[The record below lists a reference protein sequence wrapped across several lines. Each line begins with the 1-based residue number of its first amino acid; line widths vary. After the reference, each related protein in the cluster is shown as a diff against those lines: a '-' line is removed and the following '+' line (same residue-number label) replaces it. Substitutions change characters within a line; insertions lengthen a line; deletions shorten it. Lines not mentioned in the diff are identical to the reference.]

1 MKYILQIPKK
11 VAVLM
16 VAALLLFLPHAC
28 QRDLL
33 DVVPVN
39 TLADATAFATPDRF
53 LSNLNGIYA
62 QLKSGQFYGGRFLVY
77 NDVRGE
83 EFLNETG
90 NGVTALQT
98 WNHSVF
104 ESSNEVN
111 NLWNAAYQTI
121 NSCNIYIDRADKN
134 RSVVG
139 NDALVDQY
147 IAEAKAIRALCYH
160 SLARMYCPPYIDA
173 ANNSDRNKYGLP
185 LRLRPEIGPE
195 NNDLPRSTVTEVYNQ
210 ILSDLNEAEPK
221 LAANLGSAL
230 LNTTR
235 IHRNTAIALKARV
248 YMGMQ
253 QYGNA
258 LNELNKLVPAAPPF
272 KAPSGVAHELQAN
285 VKSVFSSPY
294 TTTESMFSMPFTSN
308 NLPGTQNGLGS
319 YYNPGPRGIGD
330 YSLNPSGIIGNTTA
344 FPADDDRRINFVFIN
359 PSNNKPYLNKFP
371 TGPEH
376 LDYAPVVRYAEM
388 LLHVAE
394 AEARA
399 NNSITQRALDAL
411 NAVRTRSKAPAYS
424 MSDFASVDAFI
435 DAVMT
440 ERRIEFLGEGHRA
453 FDIQRLLQTF
463 PAKGPVGPVPPNVS
477 EYIWPIPSGERAT
490 NKAIIPNP

>member
-1 MKYILQIPKK
+1 MKHISRIPKK
-11 VAVLM
+11 AAVLAT
-16 VAALLLFLPHAC
+16 AALLLFVPHSC
-28 QRDLL
+28 RRDLL
-33 DVVPVN
+33 DPVPIN

-77 NDVRGE
+77 NDIRGE

-90 NGVTALQT
+90 NGVTGLQT

-147 IAEAKAIRALCYH
+147 IAEARFVRALCYH
-160 SLARMYCPPYIDA
+160 SLARMYCPPFADIT
-173 ANNSDRNKYGLP
+173 ANSSRNQFGLP

-195 NNDLPRSTVTEVYNQ
+195 NNDLPRSKVTEVYNQ
-210 ILSDLNEAEPK
+210 ILEDLNAAEPK
-221 LAANLGSAL
+221 LAATNGSAL
-230 LNTTR
+230 LNVTR
-235 IHRNTAIALKARV
+235 AHRNTAIALKARV

-253 QYGNA
+253 RYGDA
-258 LNELNKLVPAAPPF
+258 LTELNKIVPANAPF
-272 KAPSGVAHELQAN
+272 KAPSGVPHELQSN
-285 VKSVFSSPY
+285 IRNVFSSPY
-294 TTTESMFSMPFTSN
+294 TTTESIFSMPFTSN

-330 YSLNPSGIIGNTTA
+330 YSLNPKGIIGDSAA
-344 FPADDDRRINFVFIN
+344 FPGNDARRQFVLIHT
-359 PSNNKPYLNKFP
+359 NNKPYLNKFP
-371 TGPEH
+371 LGPEH
-376 LDYAPVVRYAEM
+376 LDYAPVFRYAEM

-394 AEARA
+394 AEARV
-399 NNSITQRALDAL
+399 NNAVTPRALAAL
-411 NAVRTRSKAPAYS
+411 NAVRTRSSAPAYAAG
-424 MSDFASVDAFI
+424 DFPSVDAFI
-435 DAVMT
+435 NAVLK

-453 FDIQRLLQTF
+453 FDIQRLLQPF
-463 PAKGPVGPVPPNVS
+463 PAKGPAPAVPPTVS

>member
-1 MKYILQIPKK
+1 MKHIAQIPKK
-11 VAVLM
+11 AAVLLM
-16 VAALLLFLPHAC
+16 ATLLLFVPHSC
-28 QRDLL
+28 RRELL
-33 DVVPVN
+33 DPVPIN

-62 QLKSGQFYGGRFLVY
+62 QLKSGQFYGGRFLIY

-98 WNHSVF
+98 WNHTVF

-147 IAEAKAIRALCYH
+147 IAEARFIRALCYH
-160 SLARMYCPPYIDA
+160 SLARMYCPPYADVV
-173 ANNSDRNKYGLP
+173 ANPNRNQYGLP

-195 NNDLPRSTVTEVYNQ
+195 NNDLPRSPVTEVYKQ
-210 ILSDLNEAEPK
+210 ILDDLNAAEPK
-221 LAANLGSAL
+221 LAATNGSAL
-230 LNTTR
+230 LNVTR
-235 IHRNTAIALKARV
+235 AHRNTAIALKARV

-253 QYGNA
+253 RYSDA
-258 LNELNKLVPAAPPF
+258 LTELSKIVPTAPPF

-285 VKSVFSSPY
+285 VKNVFTSPF
-294 TTTESMFSMPFTSN
+294 TTTESIFSMPFTSN

-330 YSLNPSGIIGNTTA
+330 FSLNPKGIIGDTTA
-344 FPADDDRRINFVFIN
+344 FPVNDDRRVNFVLIHT
-359 PSNNKPYLNKFP
+359 NNKPYLNKFP
-371 TGPEH
+371 LGPEH
-376 LDYAPVVRYAEM
+376 LDYAPVLRYAEM

-394 AEARA
+394 AEARV
-399 NNSITQRALDAL
+399 NNSVTPRALDAL
-411 NAVRTRSKAPAYS
+411 NAVRTRSKAPAYAAG
-424 MSDFASVDAFI
+424 DFATVDDFI
-435 DAVMT
+435 NAVLT

-453 FDIQRLLQTF
+453 FDIQRLLRPF
-463 PAKGPVGPVPPNVS
+463 PPKGPVSAVQPQDS